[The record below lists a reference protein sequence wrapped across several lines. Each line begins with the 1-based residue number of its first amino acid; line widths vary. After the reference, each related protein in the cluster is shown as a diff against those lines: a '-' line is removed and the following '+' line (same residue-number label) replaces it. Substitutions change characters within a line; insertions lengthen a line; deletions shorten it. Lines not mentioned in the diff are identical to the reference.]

1 MHHAGL
7 LRLERNVLLFKNGL
21 QPRLREAGDSL
32 AKKTRVASTVE
43 KIIIAQIWVS
53 GRNSSNSLQA
63 STWKPRFEEAKVA
76 LIKHVGLQGN
86 AA

>member
-1 MHHAGL
+1 
-7 LRLERNVLLFKNGL
+7 
-21 QPRLREAGDSL
+21 L

-43 KIIIAQIWVS
+43 KIIIAQIRVS
-53 GRNSSNSLQA
+53 DSAVGTAAASNSLQA